1 MNTDRELP
9 RVQKFCDMTCV
20 QRAALGVMLLLSLA
34 ALGLASV
41 SIWHQLRQPVIVT
54 VDLIGLADDA
64 RTRLHDKEK
73 MALFAQNL
81 QRELARIS
89 HDEHLVILPG
99 RVVASG
105 APDITARLRRRLLP

>member
-9 RVQKFCDMTCV
+9 CVQGFCGMTCV
-20 QRAALGVMLLLSLA
+20 QRVAPGLMLLLSLA
-34 ALGLASV
+34 GLGLVSV
-41 SIWHQLRQPVIVT
+41 SIWHQMRQPVIVT

>member
-1 MNTDRELP
+1 MNTDRDL
-9 RVQKFCDMTCV
+9 R
-20 QRAALGVMLLLSLA
+20 RWIAGIALLSLA

-41 SIWHQLRQPVIVT
+41 SIWHQMRQPVIVT
-54 VDLIGLADDA
+54 VDLIGMADDA
-64 RTRLHDKEK
+64 RSRLHNKEK

-89 HDEHLVILPG
+89 SDEHLVILPG
-99 RVVASG
+99 RVVVSG